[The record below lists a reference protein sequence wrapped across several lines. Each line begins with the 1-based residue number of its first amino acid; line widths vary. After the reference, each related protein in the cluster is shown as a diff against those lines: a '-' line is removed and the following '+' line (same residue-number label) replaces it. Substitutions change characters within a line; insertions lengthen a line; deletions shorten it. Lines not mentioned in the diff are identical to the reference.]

1 MDRKTYAVIKRRCHV
16 AAQRARGS
24 LDPVLWRE
32 YERAKAERDR
42 AFFEKGRLTLLDFI
56 RDAS

>member
-1 MDRKTYAVIKRRCHV
+1 MDRKTYMLIKRRCHV

-32 YERAKAERDR
+32 YEKAKAERDR
-42 AFFEKGRLTLLDFI
+42 AFQQMGRYNYELF
-56 RDAS
+56 RDIL